1 MGTLDGKVVAITGA
15 GRGIGLSHASLLAAE
30 GASVVVNDVGAAP
43 EGSGLRP
50 AEQAAQEIRDAGGVA
65 VANTDDIATWEGGE
79 ALIARTVG
87 EFGRIDGL
95 VLNAGIIRDRMLVNM
110 TEAEWDSVIAVHL
123 KGHFAPLRAAAN
135 HWRELSKSQG
145 GPAGG
150 RVVMTSSEAGLYG
163 NVGQANYS
171 AAKAG
176 IVGLAMV
183 AAREL
188 DRYGVSVNVVCP
200 RSRTPMTEHLGLFDA
215 TPGFDLWHPDNIS
228 PLVAYLCTDD
238 GAAVSGQTFVVH
250 GGTVSLLEPWPEVA
264 RVVSP
269 ERWTVSA
276 LTSAS
281 RELFGGRSTST
292 MPFPDPTAS
301 DA

>member
-1 MGTLDGKVVAITGA
+1 MGTLDGKAIAVTGA

-30 GASVVVNDVGAAP
+30 GASVVVNDVGPAP
-43 EGSGLRP
+43 DGGALTL
-50 AEQAAQEIRDAGGVA
+50 AEQAAREIRDAGGVA
-65 VANTDDIATWEGGE
+65 VANTDDISTWEGGE
-79 ALIARTVG
+79 SLVAKTVS

-135 HWRELSKSQG
+135 HWRDLSKSRG

-150 RVVMTSSEAGLYG
+150 HVVMTSSEAGLYG

-188 DRYGVSVNVVCP
+188 ERYGVSVNVVCP
-200 RSRTPMTEHLGLFDA
+200 RSRTSMTEHLGLFDA

-238 GAAVSGQTFVVH
+238 AAAVSGQTFVVH
-250 GGTVSLLEPWPEVA
+250 GGTVSLMEPWTEA
-264 RVVSP
+264 SRIVSP

-281 RELFGGRSTST
+281 EELFVGRSTSI
-292 MPFPDPTAS
+292 MPFPNPTSS